1 MGAGAGAAAVRMAVA
16 RMEAVA
22 PWAVLEEVGME
33 VEEAGGM
40 VVETEG
46 VEEGM
51 AVEAAVVV
59 N

>member
-1 MGAGAGAAAVRMAVA
+1 MAVA